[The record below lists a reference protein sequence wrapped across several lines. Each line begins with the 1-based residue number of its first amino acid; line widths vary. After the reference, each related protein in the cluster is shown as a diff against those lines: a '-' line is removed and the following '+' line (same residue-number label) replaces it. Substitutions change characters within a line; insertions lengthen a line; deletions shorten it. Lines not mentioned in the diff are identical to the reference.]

1 MKSTCF
7 ELDEVRCLH
16 KANRMS
22 KTHYFN
28 FKEQRIAY
36 EVVGN
41 GKALVVLHGW
51 GSSKRVMMPIANQL
65 ADVRASYVLDFPGF
79 GESMEPSTPWSI
91 DDYADAVEAFI
102 SMLPDDHVDVLVH
115 SFGGRVI
122 LKLLNRPKGKQII
135 QKVLITGGAGMKPQ
149 RSWKFYFRKYTAKTL
164 KAPFMILPNPLREK
178 ALSWL
183 RGTDLW
189 KSLGSSDY
197 SKLSGV
203 MRETFVKSI
212 SEHLEHQLA
221 TIEHET
227 LLLWGRNDDA
237 TPIYQAERIDNGLKN
252 SALVVIEDA
261 GHYAF
266 LDKPKQFAAIARAF
280 FEPV

>member
-1 MKSTCF
+1 MT
-7 ELDEVRCLH
+7 
-16 KANRMS
+16 
-22 KTHYFN
+22 
-28 FKEQRIAY
+28 
-36 EVVGN
+36 
-41 GKALVVLHGW
+41 
-51 GSSKRVMMPIANQL
+51 
-65 ADVRASYVLDFPGF
+65 
-79 GESMEPSTPWSI
+79 
-91 DDYADAVEAFI
+91 
-102 SMLPDDHVDVLVH
+102 
-115 SFGGRVI
+115 
-122 LKLLNRPKGKQII
+122 
-135 QKVLITGGAGMKPQ
+135 
-149 RSWKFYFRKYTAKTL
+149 
-164 KAPFMILPNPLREK
+164 
-178 ALSWL
+178 WL

-212 SEHLEHQLA
+212 SEHLEDQLP